1 MTYFDNSATE
11 NWLKIKWQKFSSST
25 LHPLTINGKGEMF
38 GEGAKTAIM
47 KVARQSY
54 TMFNM
59 EDKVETYDMRV
70 GIAKEP
76 ECFAFYKRLIGL
88 EALTHHGGANPIFKH
103 FTNDS
108 GCSPDCTAPIPDT
121 DKISFG
127 AEFKNPS
134 GETHFKY
141 LFDIEKQEDLKKVK
155 PEYYTQVQFSMM
167 CYDVDIWHWASY
179 NEFFPLKE
187 RMLILEVK
195 KDFQFCNNLE
205 IRLMQASKL
214 KNKIVEM
221 RMNGYKGTIDFNKL

>member
-1 MTYFDNSATE
+1 MAYFDNTATE
-11 NWLKIKWQKFSSST
+11 NWLKIKWAKFSSST
-25 LHPLTINGKGEMF
+25 LHPLNTNGKGEMF

-47 KVARQSY
+47 KVSRQSY

-76 ECFAFYKRLIGL
+76 ECFTFYKRLIGL
-88 EALTHHGGANPIFKH
+88 EALTHHGGANPIFKL
-103 FTNDS
+103 FTDDS
-108 GCSPDCTAPIPDT
+108 GCSPDCTATIPNSE
-121 DKISFG
+121 KISFG
-127 AEFKNPS
+127 AEFKNPT

-141 LFDIEKQEDLKKVK
+141 LFDIETQEQLKQIK

-167 CYDVDIWHWASY
+167 CYGVDLWHWVSY

-195 KDFQFCNNLE
+195 KDNSFCDNLE
-205 IRLMQASKL
+205 IRLRQASKL

-221 RMNGYKGTIDFNKL
+221 RNNGYKGKINFNEL